1 MNIHIL
7 FCRRHFECGVCCF
20 RSHCL
25 DYITWEC
32 EILSVIF
39 TIFFCPALLVL
50 DVFDMLSS
58 LRVLASNLENSS
70 RIGKAGWVLTL
81 SISVGMLNETVQT
94 QQEQLHGLT
103 DPVPGPGRLSQPGP
117 RAHELVLEIPKVG
130 IIRAGSTLFL
140 AKTDQTSARRI
151 RLGR

>member
-7 FCRRHFECGVCCF
+7 FCRRHFECGVCYF

-58 LRVLASNLENSS
+58 LRVLASNLENPS

-94 QQEQLHGLT
+94 QQEQLQQLT
-103 DPVPGPGRLSQPGP
+103 DPVPGPGRLSQPGT
-117 RAHELVLEIPKVG
+117 RAHELVLEIPKG
-130 IIRAGSTLFL
+130 GSSC
-140 AKTDQTSARRI
+140 SAESSEQ
-151 RLGR
+151 GPPSF